1 MVGWHH
7 RLNGHEFEHAPGDG
21 EGPGSLACCSPWG
34 QSRIHLSNWIT
45 INASDIL
52 MVLYYMTK
60 WEEASLCLQAVLLD
74 FSVLRS
80 GVRLHKNRVFKPQVM
95 IYPAHTDSQP
105 RWGQLLSRLAG
116 RGVASSMTAAH
127 CHCPKS
133 WSPVWLEACHLQV
146 GWDPIFILAAPL
158 REEEAGSHLFF
169 FFFPKWTPAKHILS
183 QLRDDVSA
191 RPMLGRILVHVSSL
205 CFPGL
210 AQPGSRSSACLWQP
224 PCPGG
229 GCCVTACG
237 PLPLCLGSMV
247 PFLV

>member
-1 MVGWHH
+1 
-7 RLNGHEFEHAPGDG
+7 
-21 EGPGSLACCSPWG
+21 
-34 QSRIHLSNWIT
+34 
-45 INASDIL
+45 

-127 CHCPKS
+127 CHCQKS

-169 FFFPKWTPAKHILS
+169 FFFSQVDTSQAHPISVKRWCLCPSHVGENISSCLKPVFPRTCPAWITFLCVS
-183 QLRDDVSA
+183 VATALPRWWVLRDRLWAS
-191 RPMLGRILVHVSSL
+191 PTSLGLHGA
-205 CFPGL
+205 FP
-210 AQPGSRSSACLWQP
+210 CIKP
-224 PCPGG
+224 P
-229 GCCVTACG
+229 A
-237 PLPLCLGSMV
+237 PLPSRASWRAWKT
-247 PFLV
+247 